1 MEVPTFSQA
10 ESDCVHV
17 CLPLPSLKISALSPR
32 EYSNVPRPVL
42 ATVQIRGLY
51 SMTMTAGKQA
61 NGGKKVPWTSSIR
74 FRLPIPEDIES
85 GQSYPNH
92 DELSAEPSIYTLDI
106 DDPWAK
112 KSILSLDGGGVR
124 SFSSLLILQE
134 LMGAVE
140 EYERRINPEARSS
153 ADSPLVN
160 CLPDKQPSRSASD
173 PRSVSRYLPCHYFDY
188 VSGTSTGG
196 LIAILLGRL
205 RMSVDEAIEE
215 YKELSTKVFG
225 QSASRW
231 KRYLM
236 NHDNIERGKGPKDPF
251 DSIPPARLSSPQE
264 QAEQFKS
271 DRARCRTIVCSMKSN
286 EDKNFQTPF
295 LFRSYDRETSYTSR
309 TPFERNPGDPN
320 IFAISQV
327 ARATSAALSHF
338 KSIHM
343 FEARYYDGATNL
355 NNPSWEVVRE
365 VSLLAKESH
374 DTIDL
379 LLSIGGG
386 NAKGNNPRT
395 RFGTGSLLQE
405 LTEIS
410 DIVHERV
417 MFESKVQGFAYSRFD
432 VKEGLQAVHMNEWR
446 PKSSGETTLGRIESA
461 TKKYLKLEEVKSSLQ
476 WCAAYLVDK
485 RMQRARTMRWERFA
499 TGAQYI
505 CPLVDDCPTPEA
517 KFNTRNDLM
526 DHLRL
531 KHNQAPPDADH
542 YQHIQRLLDQGRTN
556 SE

>member
-1 MEVPTFSQA
+1 MA
-10 ESDCVHV
+10 W
-17 CLPLPSLKISALSPR
+17 
-32 EYSNVPRPVL
+32 
-42 ATVQIRGLY
+42 
-51 SMTMTAGKQA
+51 KQPDGA
-61 NGGKKVPWTSSIR
+61 KNLPWTSSIR
-74 FRLPIPEDIES
+74 FRLPIPEEIDS
-85 GQSYPNH
+85 GRSHPDH
-92 DELSAEPSIYTLDI
+92 DELSAEPSIYTLDV

-140 EYERRINPEARSS
+140 EYERRINPETRSS
-153 ADSPLVN
+153 VDSPLVN
-160 CLPDKQPSRSASD
+160 RLPDEQPSRSAGY
-173 PRSVSRYLPCHYFDY
+173 PRSVSGYLPCHYFDY

-215 YKELSTKVFG
+215 YKGLFAKVFG
-225 QSASRW
+225 NSASSWRRHIM
-231 KRYLM
+231 K
-236 NHDNIERGKGPKDPF
+236 HDNTERRKRLKDHF
-251 DSIPPARLSSPQE
+251 ESISPVRLSSPQE
-264 QAEQFKS
+264 RAEQFKS

-295 LFRSYDRETSYTSR
+295 LFRSYDRDSSHTSR

-343 FEARYYDGATNL
+343 FEAWYYDGATNL
-355 NNPSWEVVRE
+355 NNPSWEVVKE

-374 DTIDL
+374 DAIDL

-405 LTEIS
+405 LTDIS
-410 DIVHERV
+410 DIVHEKV
-417 MFESKVQGFAYSRFD
+417 MLESKDQGFAYSRFD
-432 VKEGLQAVHMNEWR
+432 VKKGLQAVRMNEWR
-446 PKSSGETTLGRIESA
+446 PEISGEITFEKIESA
-461 TKKYLKLEEVKSSLQ
+461 TQRYLKLEDIRSLIRRH
-476 WCAAYLVDK
+476 AAYLVDK
-485 RMQRARTMRWERFA
+485 RIQRARTMRWERFA
-499 TGAQYI
+499 TGARYI
-505 CPLVDDCPTPEA
+505 CPLTDDCPMPKA

-526 DHLRL
+526 DHLR
-531 KHNQAPPDADH
+531 KQHNQAPPDADH
-542 YQHIQRLLDQGRTN
+542 YQHIQKLLDQGRTP